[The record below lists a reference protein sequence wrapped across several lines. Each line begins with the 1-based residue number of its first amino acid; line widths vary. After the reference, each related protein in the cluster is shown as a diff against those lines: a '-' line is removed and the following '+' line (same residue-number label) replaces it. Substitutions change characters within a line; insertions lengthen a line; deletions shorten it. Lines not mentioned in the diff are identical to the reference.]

1 MVSTGFPG
9 AVTESV
15 MARNALAMT
24 DDRALCSL
32 DPRLDYFEVQTR
44 AGRGRGRLPVVMVK
58 QVESLNDDYRR
69 YLGLTS
75 HQGSA
80 AFIGGGPAR
89 LRSGSSLTGIG
100 HDEERRELLATLVTE
115 AVSRAAQTADA
126 VLSPFL
132 TVTDLP
138 AYLDAAPSA
147 SVREH
152 GVWCTL
158 EIGEVAG
165 IEDFLQSLPAK
176 RRRHW
181 NRDISEAEELGLEHD
196 VVPFSDE
203 VVAEAAAGI
212 ASVSQRNGMNES
224 ADLVGWRIKNYRRR
238 PGKHFFVRTWW
249 RGNVIAH
256 MLCRMFDD
264 TMDAHTL
271 GIVDTAGLDRGT
283 VYHFGCLLGP
293 LRAAIDRGACRLEL
307 GIGHDSPKLRRGCTG
322 EDTYFADLLPAT

>member
-1 MVSTGFPG
+1 MVSNLFPD
-9 AVTESV
+9 AVTQPV
-15 MARNALAMT
+15 TTRNALAMM
-24 DDRALCSL
+24 DDRALCAL
-32 DPRLDYFEVQTR
+32 DVRLDYFEVQTR
-44 AGRGRGRLPVVMVK
+44 SGRGRGRLPVVMVK

-69 YLGLTS
+69 YLGLAS
-75 HQGSA
+75 HDKGA
-80 AFIGGGPAR
+80 VAFVGGGLAR
-89 LRSGSSLTGIG
+89 LRSGSSLAGIA
-100 HDEERRELLATLVTE
+100 HEQRRELLAALVAE
-115 AVSRAAQTADA
+115 AVDRAAQTADA

-132 TVTDLP
+132 TATDLP

-147 SVREH
+147 TVREQ

-165 IEDFLQSLPAK
+165 IEDFLQRLPAR

-181 NRDISEAEELGLEHD
+181 NRDIREAEDLGLEHD
-196 VVPFSDE
+196 VAPFSDE

-212 ASVSQRNGMNES
+212 ASVSRRNDMDES
-224 ADLVGWRIKNYRRR
+224 PDIVRWRINNFHRR
-238 PGKHFFVRTWW
+238 PGKHFFVRTRW

-271 GIVDTAGLDRGT
+271 GISDVPELDRGA

-293 LRAAIDRGACRLEL
+293 LRAAIDRGAHRLEL

-322 EDTYFADLLPAT
+322 EDTYFADLLPVR

>member
-1 MVSTGFPG
+1 MVSGVSPG

-15 MARNALAMT
+15 LARNALAMT
-24 DDRALCSL
+24 DDRALCAL
-32 DPRLDYFEVQTR
+32 DTRLEYFEVQTR

-75 HQGSA
+75 HEGSA
-80 AFIGGGPAR
+80 AFVGGGLAR
-89 LRSGSSLTGIG
+89 LRSGSSLRGVD
-100 HDEERRELLATLVTE
+100 HDEERRDMLAGLVAE
-115 AVSRAAQTADA
+115 AVTRAARTADA
-126 VLSPFL
+126 VVSPFL
-132 TVTDLP
+132 TGTDLP

-147 SVREH
+147 GVREH

-158 EIGEVAG
+158 QIGEVTG
-165 IEDFLQSLPAK
+165 IEDFLQGLPAK

-181 NRDISEAEELGLEHD
+181 NRDIREAGELGLEHD
-196 VVPFSDE
+196 VVPFADE
-203 VVAEAAAGI
+203 FVAEAAEGI
-212 ASVSQRNGMNES
+212 AGVSRRNGMNES
-224 ADLVGWRIKNYRRR
+224 ADIVRWRINNYRRR

-249 RGNVIAH
+249 QGNVIAH

-271 GIVDTAGLDRGT
+271 GIVDTPGLDRGA

-293 LRAAIDRGACRLEL
+293 LRAAIDRGARRLEL

-322 EDTYFADLLPAT
+322 EHTYFADLLPAS

>member
-1 MVSTGFPG
+1 MVTSPSPD
-9 AVTESV
+9 AVTEPV
-15 MARNALAMT
+15 LARNALAMR
-24 DDRALCSL
+24 DDRALCAL
-32 DPRLDYFEVQTR
+32 DVRLDYFEVQART
-44 AGRGRGRLPVVMVK
+44 GRGRGRLPVVTVK
-58 QVESLNDDYRR
+58 QVESLNGDYRQ

-89 LRSGSSLTGIG
+89 LRSGSSLAGIG
-100 HDEERRELLATLVTE
+100 PEERRELLAALVAE
-115 AVSRAAQTADA
+115 AVDRAAQTSDA

-132 TVTDLP
+132 TSTDLP

-147 SVREH
+147 ALREH

-158 EIGEVAG
+158 EIGGATGME
-165 IEDFLQSLPAK
+165 EFLQRLPAK

-181 NRDISEAEELGLEHD
+181 IRDIREAEELGLEHD

-212 ASVSQRNGMNES
+212 ASVSQRNDMNES
-224 ADLVGWRIKNYRRR
+224 PDVVRWRIGNYRRR
-238 PGKHFFVRTWW
+238 PGKHFFVRTRWQG
-249 RGNVIAH
+249 RVIAH

-271 GIVDTAGLDRGT
+271 GILDTPGLDRGA

-293 LRAAIDRGACRLEL
+293 LRAAIERGAHRLEL

-322 EDTYFADLLPAT
+322 EAVHFADLLPAR

>member
-1 MVSTGFPG
+1 MVTVASPG
-9 AVTESV
+9 RVSEPV
-15 MARNALAMT
+15 LARNALAMM
-24 DDRALCSL
+24 DDRALCAL
-32 DPRLDYFEVQTR
+32 DVRLDYFEVQTR
-44 AGRGRGRLPVVMVK
+44 SGRGRGRLPVVTVK
-58 QVESLNDDYRR
+58 QVESLNDGYRR

-80 AFIGGGPAR
+80 AFIGGGLAR
-89 LRSGSSLTGIG
+89 LRSGSSLAGIG
-100 HDEERRELLATLVTE
+100 PEGRRELLAALVAE
-115 AVSRAAQTADA
+115 ALDRAAQTSDA

-132 TVTDLP
+132 TATDLP

-147 SVREH
+147 TVREH

-158 EIGEVAG
+158 EIDGAAG
-165 IEDFLQSLPAK
+165 IEEFLQRLPAK

-181 NRDISEAEELGLEHD
+181 NRDIREAEELGLEHD

-203 VVAEAAAGI
+203 AVAEAAAGI
-212 ASVSQRNGMNES
+212 ASVSRRNGMDES
-224 ADLVGWRIKNYRRR
+224 PDIVRWRIGNYRRR
-238 PGKHFFVRTWW
+238 PGKHFFVRTRWQ
-249 RGNVIAH
+249 GQAVTH

-271 GIVDTAGLDRGT
+271 GIVDVPGLDRGA

-293 LRAAIDRGACRLEL
+293 LRAAVERGAHRLEL

-322 EDTYFADLLPAT
+322 EDTYFADLLPAR